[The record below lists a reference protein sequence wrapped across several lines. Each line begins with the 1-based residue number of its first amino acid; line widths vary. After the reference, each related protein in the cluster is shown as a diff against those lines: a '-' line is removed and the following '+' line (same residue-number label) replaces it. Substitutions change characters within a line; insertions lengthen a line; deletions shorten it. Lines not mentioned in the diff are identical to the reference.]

1 MSVSMSPVSTAS
13 TSHSGEVDDMTD
25 PGFDDNWSI
34 VEHQEKGIGI
44 IMDYGP
50 TDWFMEVIPN
60 GVSPAEFELLK
71 QIAQFIYH
79 CSNPI
84 RKGAR
89 VALNTLKWA
98 DDEKSL
104 GKKAHRIV
112 ATNLSFFKEVAAH
125 EKASGPGARDLPG
138 TLKNM
143 TLRYT
148 VAEMDN
154 FSYQVQS
161 YGDST
166 KVYRSQHRGRY
177 QRVTSIHS
185 QEQKELASMV
195 KRKLGMVSKIHWI
208 ACAPPDTPMTTPSIS
223 YPKVTEWC
231 EDTFESIRHS
241 LVRHE
246 EIMLAS
252 FPPVRTILNFCD
264 FFGGIVSARAHD
276 QLISGN
282 KRAREADDPQSEE
295 GSGPSAP
302 FEAPQVP
309 LTQEQF
315 RAKLYEL
322 ELRRYRIDFEDN
334 VEELE
339 ESNEDAVRHLSSIVD
354 FWISESGNLTR
365 SDLDISLTCLV
376 TLSSYLKLVE
386 EAAFFGELLVIVYR
400 EELERTPSLQNKIIL
415 ANALGALSILLG
427 ADDRKL
433 EAVRAAEDG
442 IRILSPLLDSNP
454 DQVLAPMAALKV
466 MYAKSLSE
474 LSNHDEERYLLWAR
488 KAHRVAEEAI
498 NLYLR
503 LVKNEPNTSELKH
516 CLAQALFVTAS
527 AGAHLVEIL
536 LKSQEYHQ
544 FACCPPLGELS
555 GILPECEGCEPKDS
569 QGISGRHKAEHD
581 RIRRL
586 NVETV
591 QLYVAAS
598 EQSIK
603 LYRTLVQETPAV
615 YTPLLAEVLT
625 LRAQLMDTYTSR
637 AIEAFHEAAS
647 LYDGLSATLPN
658 RFDLQVSITYTR
670 LAKRQKWEHD
680 LPGTVTSYEKVVPC
694 LLRNLEGSYP
704 KHSYDE
710 LQKRSYAM
718 DLLCVLS
725 CLYIQ
730 LERYEDGVATATLIS
745 EVEDEVLVYRRSDPV
760 GRLGIQGWC
769 KWMMDHSA
777 EDALVDLEASAKFAL
792 KDWENEKNYGMGM
805 NPNWKRMRENP
816 LALGWC
822 GAVQCAEGND
832 VSALWNGEIAV
843 QMVREWVGKADVR
856 FLGRHKLEPYHRI
869 LPHLLVLLAG
879 TMICAGRKGEAR
891 ELLEECLGLIKEED
905 GKVDGSTLKTAL
917 LLKARLLE
925 EAEKNGKGGNAEEAA
940 RIRAEAETLPSKG
953 FLHRLGCSLRVGF

>member
-1 MSVSMSPVSTAS
+1 MSVSSTSRGAAS
-13 TSHSGEVDDMTD
+13 TSNSNKVDDMTD

-44 IMDYGP
+44 KMHFGPHGFGTKNIPYGVP
-50 TDWFMEVIPN
+50 PVNFK
-60 GVSPAEFELLK
+60 LLK
-71 QIAQFIYH
+71 QLAHLFDYCSDSIREGAQ
-79 CSNPI
+79 
-84 RKGAR
+84 
-89 VALNTLKWA
+89 VAMVIMQHSDYGT
-98 DDEKSL
+98 SL
-104 GKKAHRIV
+104 GKEAQRIT
-112 ATNLSFFKEVAAH
+112 ARTLSFFKEVAAH

-138 TLKNM
+138 TLKSM
-143 TLRYT
+143 TLRY
-148 VAEMDN
+148 M
-154 FSYQVQS
+154 VQQMTYLS
-161 YGDST
+161 QIVHIHQAST
-166 KVYRSQHRGRY
+166 TVYRSEHRVRN
-177 QRVTSIHS
+177 QQSLISHS
-185 QEQKELASMV
+185 KEQKELASMV
-195 KRKLGMVSKIHWI
+195 KRKLGLLSKIHWI
-208 ACAPPDTPMTTPSIS
+208 ACAPPDTPTTTPSVS
-223 YPKVTEWC
+223 YPNVREWYDRKF
-231 EDTFESIRHS
+231 EDIRYN
-241 LVRHE
+241 LDTHE
-246 EIMLAS
+246 ETMLAS
-252 FPPVRTILNFCD
+252 FPPVRTILNLCD
-264 FFGGIVSARAHD
+264 FFRAIASARAEG
-276 QLISGN
+276 QLVSRN
-282 KRAREADDPQSEE
+282 KRTREEDDSQSAD
-295 GSGPSAP
+295 PSAP
-302 FEAPQVP
+302 SEAPP
-309 LTQEQF
+309 ESP
-315 RAKLYEL
+315 RHE
-322 ELRRYRIDFEDN
+322 ELRTQLYRIQLQRLRVHFEDMAA
-334 VEELE
+334 LE
-339 ESNEDAVRHLSSIVD
+339 SSNESAVRSLSGVIG
-354 FWISESGNLTR
+354 FWTSESGNLAR
-365 SDLDISLTCLV
+365 SDLDRSLTCFVSFL
-376 TLSSYLKLVE
+376 SYLKMVE

-503 LVKNEPNTSELKH
+503 LVKKEPNTSELKH

-555 GILPECEGCEPKDS
+555 GILPECEGCEPKNS
-569 QGISGRHKAEHD
+569 HGISGRHKAEHD

-710 LQKRSYAM
+710 LQKRRSAA
-718 DLLCVLS
+718 DVLCVLS

-769 KWMMDHSA
+769 KWMMDNSA

-792 KDWENEKNYGMGM
+792 KDWENQKVRGMGM
-805 NPNWKRMRENP
+805 NSDWKQMRENP

-925 EAEKNGKGGNAEEAA
+925 EAEKNGEGGNVEEAA
-940 RIRAEAETLPSKG
+940 RIRTEAEIVPSKG